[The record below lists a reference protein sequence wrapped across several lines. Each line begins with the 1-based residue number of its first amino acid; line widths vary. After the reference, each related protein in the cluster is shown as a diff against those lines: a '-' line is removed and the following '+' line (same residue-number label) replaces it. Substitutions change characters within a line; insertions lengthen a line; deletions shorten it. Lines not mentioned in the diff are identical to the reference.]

1 MYPMQ
6 LIKEF
11 FIRNPKR
18 DFVHASFYVFRLE
31 FSAFWCIKNI
41 PSAINNLE
49 IMIAVKLVV
58 PSSMIS
64 SRYNKL
70 SKQSSRLFN
79 SFKQN
84 VTECTGAS
92 AKENKAEALVI
103 KLDFMSFRLRW
114 KVSVDRILFF
124 KKKVGRVTMKCTLN
138 DKPYNDVV
146 DVWRAK
152 TYCSILVL
160 LILICTRRI

>member
-1 MYPMQ
+1 
-6 LIKEF
+6 
-11 FIRNPKR
+11 
-18 DFVHASFYVFRLE
+18 
-31 FSAFWCIKNI
+31 
-41 PSAINNLE
+41 
-49 IMIAVKLVV
+49 MIAVKLVV

-124 KKKVGRVTMKCTLN
+124 
-138 DKPYNDVV
+138 
-146 DVWRAK
+146 
-152 TYCSILVL
+152 
-160 LILICTRRI
+160 

>member
-1 MYPMQ
+1 
-6 LIKEF
+6 
-11 FIRNPKR
+11 
-18 DFVHASFYVFRLE
+18 
-31 FSAFWCIKNI
+31 
-41 PSAINNLE
+41 
-49 IMIAVKLVV
+49 MIAVKLVV

-114 KVSVDRILFF
+114 KVSVDRILFL
-124 KKKVGRVTMKCTLN
+124 KKKSWAS
-138 DKPYNDVV
+138 YNEMHFKWQTIQWCS
-146 DVWRAK
+146 WRLK
-152 TYCSILVL
+152 SEDLLQYTSTTY
-160 LILICTRRI
+160 TNMY